1 MNMVNFCSLLLQE
14 AGEDKELL
22 MSEVKELMRKNGIEP
37 SLLNRVLKALE
48 DEEVSVL
55 DDTLKSEIEN
65 CVDDSVRMYLNE
77 LIKYPL
83 LTKEEEYEIAV
94 RSKNGDKE
102 ATQLLINS
110 NLRLVVSIAKRYI
123 ASGIPLLDLVQEGNI
138 GLIRSVESYEP
149 DRGFKF
155 STYATWWIRQS
166 ITRSICNTSRII
178 RLPVHAY
185 EMTRKIVAFK
195 KKYAVEYGRTPT
207 DKEICDELGIMKSTY
222 DSLITFNTE
231 VVSLSTPVGE
241 DNESTLEEFIPTEE
255 GKTVEDISDKESL
268 REDLLEGMKSVLT
281 EKEYDILYL
290 RYGLDGKGFRTLE
303 EVGEMY
309 GVTRERIRQI
319 EAKAKKKLGHSRKSK
334 HLQEYLGG

>member
-55 DDTLKSEIEN
+55 DDTLKFEIEN

-138 GLIRSVESYEP
+138 GLIRSIESYEP

-207 DKEICDELGIMKSTY
+207 DKKICDELGIMKSTY

-255 GKTVEDISDKESL
+255 GKTVENISYKESL
-268 REDLLEGMKSVLT
+268 REDLLESMKSVLT
-281 EKEYDILYL
+281 EKEYNILYL

-319 EAKAKKKLGHSRKSK
+319 EAKAKKKLGRSRKSK
-334 HLQEYLGG
+334 HLQEYLEG